1 MLDSPAPPSNAS
13 LSARD
18 IAYHMHPFT
27 NARRLESE
35 GPFVI
40 MRGDG
45 IRVFDEAGRDY
56 IDAMAGLWCASLG
69 FSEKRLA
76 EAAYKQMLELPY
88 ASTFGQR
95 SHPTVIELA
104 EKLIS
109 IMPVPMSKVFF
120 NNSGSEANDSAAKL
134 VWYYNNALG
143 RPRKKKIISR
153 AKAYHGV
160 TIATASLTGLP
171 ANHRD
176 FDLPIAGIRHAD
188 CPHHYRYARPGESE
202 EDFATRL
209 ADALDAQIQREEPET
224 VAAFIAEP
232 VMGAGGVILPPKTY
246 FAKIQ
251 AVLKK
256 YDVLLIADEV
266 ICGFGRT
273 GNMFGSE
280 TYGLKPDILTL
291 AKAVTSA
298 YLPLSATIVS
308 EPIYQAMLTQ
318 SDKLGAFAH
327 GFTYSGHPVCC
338 AVALEALKI
347 YEERDII
354 GHVRRVAPRFQAGLQ
369 RFAGHKLVGEAR
381 GIGLIGALE
390 IVRDK
395 ASKASFD
402 PARGAA
408 ALIGAAAQQNGLIVR
423 PLGGDIVALCPPLI
437 VTEAEIDEI
446 WSRFGNALDQASAQ
460 LASS

>member
-1 MLDSPAPPSNAS
+1 MPRPNSIAS
-13 LSARD
+13 ID
-18 IAYHMHPFT
+18 IAHHLHPYT
-27 NARRLESE
+27 NLRQHQRQGPLVIVEGHGIHVTDES
-35 GPFVI
+35 GK
-40 MRGDG
+40 
-45 IRVFDEAGRDY
+45 DY
-56 IDAMAGLWCASLG
+56 IEAMSGLWCAALG
-69 FSEKRLA
+69 FDNERLV
-76 EAAYKQMLELPY
+76 EAAAAQMRRLPFY
-88 ASTFGQR
+88 HGFANK
-95 SHPTVIELA
+95 SHEPVAELA
-104 EKLIS
+104 EKLIAL
-109 IMPVPMSKVFF
+109 MPVPLSKVFF
-120 NNSGSEANDSAAKL
+120 NNSGSEANDTAIKI

-188 CPHHYRYARPGESE
+188 CAHHYRYAKPGESE

-209 ADALDAQIQREEPET
+209 ADSLDAQIQREDPET

-232 VMGAGGVILPPKTY
+232 VMGAGGVLLPPKTY

-298 YLPLSATIVS
+298 YLPLSATIIS

-402 PARGAA
+402 AARGAA
-408 ALIGAAAQQNGLIVR
+408 ALIGAACQEAGLIVR

-437 VTEAEIDEI
+437 VSEDEIDEI
-446 WSRFGNALDQASAQ
+446 WSRFGDALDQASAQ
-460 LASS
+460 LASG